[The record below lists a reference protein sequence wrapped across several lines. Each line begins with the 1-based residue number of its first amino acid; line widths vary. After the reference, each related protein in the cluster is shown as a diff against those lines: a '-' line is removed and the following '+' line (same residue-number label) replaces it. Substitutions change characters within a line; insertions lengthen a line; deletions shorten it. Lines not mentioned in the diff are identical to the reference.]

1 MNGNFAN
8 NITSLQEVDEQ
19 ILKGQVIENQKN
31 DKSTNDNAHGE
42 KVTEKM
48 GEIDNFILPAEKSRP
63 QIGDIFPT
71 INEILNDHGIK
82 EKLKGRAAF

>member
-1 MNGNFAN
+1 M
-8 NITSLQEVDEQ
+8 DEQ
-19 ILKGQVIENQKN
+19 ILNGQVIENQKN
-31 DKSTNDNAHGE
+31 DKSTSDNAHGE

-82 EKLKGRAAF
+82 EKLKGRAAFLLYKA